1 MARKGKNIFNG
12 RFTVLLLVIGGKDV
26 FNFINDGLIID
37 IHSHVPDDLH
47 LKD

>member
-12 RFTVLLLVIGGKDV
+12 RVTVLLLVLGGKDV
-26 FNFINDGLIID
+26 FNFINDSLNID
-37 IHSHVPDDLH
+37 IHSHVPDNLH